1 MKKKM
6 VSVLLGVV
14 MTASLVLGC
23 GGNSASTEVVTEE
36 AEATED
42 VAETA
47 EAGTDDETLT
57 VWCWDPNFNIY
68 AMKEAEKAAAEAP
81 APEEKKAEE
90 APAPAPAEPAAPAP
104 EGGAKVRG
112 RTTVSVSP
120 IQRPGFA
127 MSGSV
132 SFGSGVTADWYVD
145 QTGRLGL
152 DNASGQPDEQDIQ
165 EFQLELRKALGM

>member
-1 MKKKM
+1 MTQEEIKQFIADKTAEVMSLTAIQDALSVQGVKIRFM
-6 VSVLLGVV
+6 ELRLLAAEIESVL
-14 MTASLVLGC
+14 AK
-23 GGNSASTEVVTEE
+23 
-36 AEATED
+36 
-42 VAETA
+42 
-47 EAGTDDETLT
+47 
-57 VWCWDPNFNIY
+57 
-68 AMKEAEKAAAEAP
+68 KEADKAAAEAP

-90 APAPAPAEPAAPAP
+90 APAPAPAETAAPAP
-104 EGGAKVRG
+104 DGAAKVRG
-112 RTTVSVSP
+112 ATTVSVSP

-165 EFQLELRKALGM
+165 EFQIELRKALGM

>member
-1 MKKKM
+1 MTQEEIKQFIADKTAEGMSLTAIQDALSAQGVKIRFM
-6 VSVLLGVV
+6 ELRLLAAEIESVL
-14 MTASLVLGC
+14 AK
-23 GGNSASTEVVTEE
+23 
-36 AEATED
+36 
-42 VAETA
+42 
-47 EAGTDDETLT
+47 
-57 VWCWDPNFNIY
+57 
-68 AMKEAEKAAAEAP
+68 KEADKAAAEAP

-90 APAPAPAEPAAPAP
+90 APAPAPAETAPDGA
-104 EGGAKVRG
+104 AKVRG
-112 RTTVSVSP
+112 ATTVSVSP

-165 EFQLELRKALGM
+165 EFQIELRKALGM

>member
-1 MKKKM
+1 MTQEEIKQFIADKTAAGMSLTAIQDALSAQGVKIRFM
-6 VSVLLGVV
+6 ELRLLAAEIESVL
-14 MTASLVLGC
+14 
-23 GGNSASTEVVTEE
+23 EK
-36 AEATED
+36 
-42 VAETA
+42 
-47 EAGTDDETLT
+47 
-57 VWCWDPNFNIY
+57 
-68 AMKEAEKAAAEAP
+68 KEAEKAAAATP

-90 APAPAPAEPAAPAP
+90 APASAPASPAPDGA
-104 EGGAKVRG
+104 AKVRG
-112 RTTVSVSP
+112 ATTVSVSP

-165 EFQLELRKALGM
+165 EFQIELRTALGM

>member
-1 MKKKM
+1 MTQEEIKQFIADKTAEGMSLTAIQDALSAQGVKIRFM
-6 VSVLLGVV
+6 ELRLLAAEIESVL
-14 MTASLVLGC
+14 AK
-23 GGNSASTEVVTEE
+23 
-36 AEATED
+36 
-42 VAETA
+42 
-47 EAGTDDETLT
+47 
-57 VWCWDPNFNIY
+57 
-68 AMKEAEKAAAEAP
+68 KEADKAAAEAP
-81 APEEKKAEE
+81 APEEKKTEE

-104 EGGAKVRG
+104 DGAAKVRG
-112 RTTVSVSP
+112 ATTVSVSP

-165 EFQLELRKALGM
+165 EFQIELRKALGM

>member
-1 MKKKM
+1 MTQEEIKQFIADKTAAGMSLTAIQDALSAQGVKIRFM
-6 VSVLLGVV
+6 ELRLLAAEIESVL
-14 MTASLVLGC
+14 
-23 GGNSASTEVVTEE
+23 EK
-36 AEATED
+36 
-42 VAETA
+42 
-47 EAGTDDETLT
+47 
-57 VWCWDPNFNIY
+57 
-68 AMKEAEKAAAEAP
+68 KEAEKAAAAP

-90 APAPAPAEPAAPAP
+90 APASAPAEPASPAP
-104 EGGAKVRG
+104 DGAAKVRG
-112 RTTVSVSP
+112 ATTVSVSP

-165 EFQLELRKALGM
+165 EFQIELRKALGM

>member
-1 MKKKM
+1 MTQEEIKQFIADKTAEGMSLTAIQDALSAQGVKIRFM
-6 VSVLLGVV
+6 EMRLLAAEIESVL
-14 MTASLVLGC
+14 AK
-23 GGNSASTEVVTEE
+23 
-36 AEATED
+36 
-42 VAETA
+42 
-47 EAGTDDETLT
+47 
-57 VWCWDPNFNIY
+57 
-68 AMKEAEKAAAEAP
+68 KEADKAAAEAP

-90 APAPAPAEPAAPAP
+90 APAPAPAESAAPAP
-104 EGGAKVRG
+104 DGAAKVRG
-112 RTTVSVSP
+112 ATTVSVSP

-165 EFQLELRKALGM
+165 EFQIELRKALGM

>member
-1 MKKKM
+1 MTQEEIKQFIADKTAEGMSLTAIQDALSAQGVKIRFM
-6 VSVLLGVV
+6 ELRLLAAEIESVL
-14 MTASLVLGC
+14 AK
-23 GGNSASTEVVTEE
+23 
-36 AEATED
+36 
-42 VAETA
+42 
-47 EAGTDDETLT
+47 
-57 VWCWDPNFNIY
+57 
-68 AMKEAEKAAAEAP
+68 KEAEKAAAEAP

-90 APAPAPAEPAAPAP
+90 GKAEAPAAPAAPAP
-104 EGGAKVRG
+104 DGAAKVRG
-112 RTTVSVSP
+112 ATTVSVSP

>member
-1 MKKKM
+1 MTQEEIKQFIADKTAEGMSLTAIQDALSAQGVKIRFM
-6 VSVLLGVV
+6 ELRLLAAEIESVL
-14 MTASLVLGC
+14 AK
-23 GGNSASTEVVTEE
+23 
-36 AEATED
+36 
-42 VAETA
+42 
-47 EAGTDDETLT
+47 
-57 VWCWDPNFNIY
+57 
-68 AMKEAEKAAAEAP
+68 KEADKAAAEAP

-90 APAPAPAEPAAPAP
+90 APAPAPAESAAPAP
-104 EGGAKVRG
+104 DGAAKVRG
-112 RTTVSVSP
+112 ATTVSVSP

-165 EFQLELRKALGM
+165 EFQIELRKALGM

>member
-1 MKKKM
+1 MTQEEIKQFIADKTAAGMSLTAIQDALSAQGVKIRFM
-6 VSVLLGVV
+6 ELRLLAAEIESVL
-14 MTASLVLGC
+14 
-23 GGNSASTEVVTEE
+23 EK
-36 AEATED
+36 
-42 VAETA
+42 
-47 EAGTDDETLT
+47 
-57 VWCWDPNFNIY
+57 
-68 AMKEAEKAAAEAP
+68 KEAEKAAAATP

-90 APAPAPAEPAAPAP
+90 APASAPAEPASPAP
-104 EGGAKVRG
+104 DGAAKVRG
-112 RTTVSVSP
+112 ATTVSVSP

-165 EFQLELRKALGM
+165 EFQIELRKELKM

>member
-1 MKKKM
+1 MTQEEIKQFIADKTAVGMSLTAIQDALSAQGVKIRFM
-6 VSVLLGVV
+6 ELRLLAAEIESVL
-14 MTASLVLGC
+14 AK
-23 GGNSASTEVVTEE
+23 
-36 AEATED
+36 
-42 VAETA
+42 
-47 EAGTDDETLT
+47 
-57 VWCWDPNFNIY
+57 
-68 AMKEAEKAAAEAP
+68 KEADKAAAEAP

-90 APAPAPAEPAAPAP
+90 APAPAPAETAAPTPDGA
-104 EGGAKVRG
+104 AKVRG
-112 RTTVSVSP
+112 ATTVSVSP

-165 EFQLELRKALGM
+165 EFQIELRKALGM

>member
-1 MKKKM
+1 MTQEEIKQFIADKTAEGMSLTAIQDALSAQGVKIRFM
-6 VSVLLGVV
+6 ELRLLAAEIESVL
-14 MTASLVLGC
+14 AK
-23 GGNSASTEVVTEE
+23 
-36 AEATED
+36 
-42 VAETA
+42 
-47 EAGTDDETLT
+47 
-57 VWCWDPNFNIY
+57 
-68 AMKEAEKAAAEAP
+68 KEADKAAAEAP
-81 APEEKKAEE
+81 APEEKKTEE
-90 APAPAPAEPAAPAP
+90 AEAAAPAEPAAAPAP

-112 RTTVSVSP
+112 ATTVSVSP

-165 EFQLELRKALGM
+165 EFQIELRKALGM

>member
-1 MKKKM
+1 MTQEEIKQFIADKTAAGMSLTAIQDALSAQGVKSRFM
-6 VSVLLGVV
+6 ELRLLAAEIESVL
-14 MTASLVLGC
+14 
-23 GGNSASTEVVTEE
+23 EK
-36 AEATED
+36 
-42 VAETA
+42 
-47 EAGTDDETLT
+47 
-57 VWCWDPNFNIY
+57 
-68 AMKEAEKAAAEAP
+68 KEAEKAAAATP

-90 APAPAPAEPAAPAP
+90 APASAPAEPASPAP
-104 EGGAKVRG
+104 DGAAKVRG
-112 RTTVSVSP
+112 ATTVSVSP

-165 EFQLELRKALGM
+165 EFQIELRKALGM

>member
-1 MKKKM
+1 MTQEEIKQFIADKTAAGMSLTAIQDALSAQGVKIRFM
-6 VSVLLGVV
+6 ELRLLAAEIESVL
-14 MTASLVLGC
+14 
-23 GGNSASTEVVTEE
+23 EK
-36 AEATED
+36 
-42 VAETA
+42 
-47 EAGTDDETLT
+47 
-57 VWCWDPNFNIY
+57 
-68 AMKEAEKAAAEAP
+68 KEAEKAAAVTP

-90 APAPAPAEPAAPAP
+90 APASAPAEPASPAP
-104 EGGAKVRG
+104 DGAAKVRG
-112 RTTVSVSP
+112 ATTVSVSP

-165 EFQLELRKALGM
+165 EFQIELRKALGM

>member
-1 MKKKM
+1 MTQEEIKQFIADKTAEGMSLTAIQDALSAQGVKIRFM
-6 VSVLLGVV
+6 ELRLLAAEIESVL
-14 MTASLVLGC
+14 AK
-23 GGNSASTEVVTEE
+23 
-36 AEATED
+36 
-42 VAETA
+42 
-47 EAGTDDETLT
+47 
-57 VWCWDPNFNIY
+57 
-68 AMKEAEKAAAEAP
+68 KEAEKAAAEAP

-90 APAPAPAEPAAPAP
+90 APAPAAPAP
-104 EGGAKVRG
+104 DGAAKVRG

>member
-1 MKKKM
+1 MTQEEIKQFIADKTAEGMSLTAIQDALSAQGVKIRFM
-6 VSVLLGVV
+6 ELRLLAAEIESVL
-14 MTASLVLGC
+14 AK
-23 GGNSASTEVVTEE
+23 
-36 AEATED
+36 
-42 VAETA
+42 
-47 EAGTDDETLT
+47 
-57 VWCWDPNFNIY
+57 
-68 AMKEAEKAAAEAP
+68 KEAEKAAAEAP

-90 APAPAPAEPAAPAP
+90 APAPAAPAP
-104 EGGAKVRG
+104 DGAAKVRG

-165 EFQLELRKALGM
+165 EFQIELRKALGM

>member
-1 MKKKM
+1 MTQEEIKQFIADKTAEGMSLTAIQDALSAQGVKIRFM
-6 VSVLLGVV
+6 ELRLLAAEIESVL
-14 MTASLVLGC
+14 AK
-23 GGNSASTEVVTEE
+23 
-36 AEATED
+36 
-42 VAETA
+42 
-47 EAGTDDETLT
+47 
-57 VWCWDPNFNIY
+57 
-68 AMKEAEKAAAEAP
+68 KEAEKAAAEAP

-90 APAPAPAEPAAPAP
+90 GKAEAPAAPAAPAP
-104 EGGAKVRG
+104 DGVAKVRG
-112 RTTVSVSP
+112 KTTVSVSP

>member
-1 MKKKM
+1 MTQEEIKQFIADKTAEGMSLTAIQDALSAQGVKIRFM
-6 VSVLLGVV
+6 ELRLLAAEIESVL
-14 MTASLVLGC
+14 AK
-23 GGNSASTEVVTEE
+23 
-36 AEATED
+36 
-42 VAETA
+42 
-47 EAGTDDETLT
+47 
-57 VWCWDPNFNIY
+57 
-68 AMKEAEKAAAEAP
+68 KEAEKAAAAEAP

-90 APAPAPAEPAAPAP
+90 APAPGAAAPAAPAP
-104 EGGAKVRG
+104 DGGAKVRG
-112 RTTVSVSP
+112 ATTVSVSP

>member
-1 MKKKM
+1 MTQEEIKQFIADKTAAGMSLTAIQDALSAQGVKIRFM
-6 VSVLLGVV
+6 ELRLLAAEIESVL
-14 MTASLVLGC
+14 
-23 GGNSASTEVVTEE
+23 EK
-36 AEATED
+36 
-42 VAETA
+42 
-47 EAGTDDETLT
+47 
-57 VWCWDPNFNIY
+57 
-68 AMKEAEKAAAEAP
+68 KEAEKAAAATP

-90 APAPAPAEPAAPAP
+90 APASAPAEPASPASD
-104 EGGAKVRG
+104 GAAKVRG
-112 RTTVSVSP
+112 ATTVSVSP

-165 EFQLELRKALGM
+165 EFQIELRKALGM

>member
-1 MKKKM
+1 MPRAKKTNRSDGRYELKKTI
-6 VSVLLGVV
+6 GYD
-14 MTASLVLGC
+14 AD
-23 GGNSASTEVVTEE
+23 GNAIRKSFYGKNKDEAQILYEE
-36 AEATED
+36 FRRNAEK
-42 VAETA
+42 
-47 EAGTDDETLT
+47 
-57 VWCWDPNFNIY
+57 
-68 AMKEAEKAAAEAP
+68 KEAEKAAAATP

-90 APAPAPAEPAAPAP
+90 APASAPAEPASPAP
-104 EGGAKVRG
+104 DGAAKVRG
-112 RTTVSVSP
+112 ATTVSVSP

-165 EFQLELRKALGM
+165 EFQIELRKALGM

>member
-1 MKKKM
+1 MTQEEIKQFIADKTAEGMSLTAIQDALSAQGVKIRFM
-6 VSVLLGVV
+6 ELRLLAAEIESVL
-14 MTASLVLGC
+14 
-23 GGNSASTEVVTEE
+23 
-36 AEATED
+36 
-42 VAETA
+42 
-47 EAGTDDETLT
+47 
-57 VWCWDPNFNIY
+57 

-112 RTTVSVSP
+112 ATTVSVSP

-165 EFQLELRKALGM
+165 EFQIELRKALGM

>member
-1 MKKKM
+1 MTQEEIKQFIADKTAAGMSLTAIQDALSAQGVKIRFM
-6 VSVLLGVV
+6 ELRLLAAEIESVL
-14 MTASLVLGC
+14 
-23 GGNSASTEVVTEE
+23 EK
-36 AEATED
+36 
-42 VAETA
+42 
-47 EAGTDDETLT
+47 
-57 VWCWDPNFNIY
+57 
-68 AMKEAEKAAAEAP
+68 KEAEKAAAATP

-90 APAPAPAEPAAPAP
+90 APASAPAEPASPAP
-104 EGGAKVRG
+104 DGAAKVRG
-112 RTTVSVSP
+112 ATTVSVSP

-165 EFQLELRKALGM
+165 EFQIELRKELRM

>member
-1 MKKKM
+1 MTQEEIKQFIADKTAEGMSLTAIQDALSAQGVKIRFM
-6 VSVLLGVV
+6 ELRLLAAEIESVL
-14 MTASLVLGC
+14 
-23 GGNSASTEVVTEE
+23 
-36 AEATED
+36 
-42 VAETA
+42 
-47 EAGTDDETLT
+47 
-57 VWCWDPNFNIY
+57 
-68 AMKEAEKAAAEAP
+68 AMKEAKKAAEAP

-90 APAPAPAEPAAPAP
+90 APAPAPAEPAASAP

-165 EFQLELRKALGM
+165 EFQIELRKALGM

>member
-1 MKKKM
+1 MTQEEIKQFIADKTAEGMSLTAIQDALSAQGVKIRFM
-6 VSVLLGVV
+6 ELRLLAAEIESVL
-14 MTASLVLGC
+14 AK
-23 GGNSASTEVVTEE
+23 
-36 AEATED
+36 
-42 VAETA
+42 
-47 EAGTDDETLT
+47 
-57 VWCWDPNFNIY
+57 
-68 AMKEAEKAAAEAP
+68 KEAEKAAAEAP

-90 APAPAPAEPAAPAP
+90 GKAEAPAAPAAPAP
-104 EGGAKVRG
+104 DGAAKVRG
-112 RTTVSVSP
+112 ATTVSVSP

-165 EFQLELRKALGM
+165 EFQIELRKALGM

>member
-1 MKKKM
+1 MTQEEIKQFIADKTAEGMSLTAIQDALSAQGVKIRFM
-6 VSVLLGVV
+6 ELRLLAAEIESVL
-14 MTASLVLGC
+14 AK
-23 GGNSASTEVVTEE
+23 
-36 AEATED
+36 
-42 VAETA
+42 
-47 EAGTDDETLT
+47 
-57 VWCWDPNFNIY
+57 
-68 AMKEAEKAAAEAP
+68 KEADKAAAEAP

-90 APAPAPAEPAAPAP
+90 APTPAPAETTPDGA
-104 EGGAKVRG
+104 AKVRG
-112 RTTVSVSP
+112 ATTVSVSP

-165 EFQLELRKALGM
+165 EFQIELRKALGM

>member
-1 MKKKM
+1 MTQEEIKQFIADKTAAGMSLTAIQDALSAQGVKIRFM
-6 VSVLLGVV
+6 ELRLLAAEIESVL
-14 MTASLVLGC
+14 
-23 GGNSASTEVVTEE
+23 EK
-36 AEATED
+36 
-42 VAETA
+42 
-47 EAGTDDETLT
+47 
-57 VWCWDPNFNIY
+57 
-68 AMKEAEKAAAEAP
+68 KEAEKAAATTP

-90 APAPAPAEPAAPAP
+90 APASAPAEPASPAP
-104 EGGAKVRG
+104 DGAAKVRG
-112 RTTVSVSP
+112 ATTVSVSP

-165 EFQLELRKALGM
+165 EFQIELRKALGM

>member
-1 MKKKM
+1 MTQEEIKQFIADKTAAGMSLTAIQDALSAQGVKIRFM
-6 VSVLLGVV
+6 ELRLLAAEIESVL
-14 MTASLVLGC
+14 
-23 GGNSASTEVVTEE
+23 EK
-36 AEATED
+36 
-42 VAETA
+42 
-47 EAGTDDETLT
+47 
-57 VWCWDPNFNIY
+57 
-68 AMKEAEKAAAEAP
+68 KEAEKAAAATP

-90 APAPAPAEPAAPAP
+90 APASAPASPAPDGA
-104 EGGAKVRG
+104 AKVRG
-112 RTTVSVSP
+112 ATTVSVSP

-165 EFQLELRKALGM
+165 EFQIELRKALGM

>member
-1 MKKKM
+1 MTQEEIKQFIADKTAEGMSLTAIQDALSAQGVKIRFM
-6 VSVLLGVV
+6 ELRLLAAEIESVL
-14 MTASLVLGC
+14 AK
-23 GGNSASTEVVTEE
+23 
-36 AEATED
+36 
-42 VAETA
+42 
-47 EAGTDDETLT
+47 
-57 VWCWDPNFNIY
+57 
-68 AMKEAEKAAAEAP
+68 KEADKAAAEAP

-104 EGGAKVRG
+104 DGAAKVRG
-112 RTTVSVSP
+112 ATTVSVSP

-165 EFQLELRKALGM
+165 EFQIELRKALGM

>member
-1 MKKKM
+1 MTQEEIKQFIVDKTAAGMSLTAIQDALSAQGVKIRFM
-6 VSVLLGVV
+6 ELRLLAAEIESVL
-14 MTASLVLGC
+14 
-23 GGNSASTEVVTEE
+23 EK
-36 AEATED
+36 
-42 VAETA
+42 
-47 EAGTDDETLT
+47 
-57 VWCWDPNFNIY
+57 
-68 AMKEAEKAAAEAP
+68 KEAEKAAAATP

-90 APAPAPAEPAAPAP
+90 APASAPAEPASPAP
-104 EGGAKVRG
+104 DGAAKVRG
-112 RTTVSVSP
+112 ATTVSVSP

-165 EFQLELRKALGM
+165 EFQIELRKALGM

>member
-1 MKKKM
+1 MTQEEIKQFIADKTAAGMSLTAIQDALSAQGVKIRFM
-6 VSVLLGVV
+6 ELRLLAAEIESVL
-14 MTASLVLGC
+14 
-23 GGNSASTEVVTEE
+23 EK
-36 AEATED
+36 
-42 VAETA
+42 
-47 EAGTDDETLT
+47 
-57 VWCWDPNFNIY
+57 
-68 AMKEAEKAAAEAP
+68 KEAEKAAAATP

-90 APAPAPAEPAAPAP
+90 APASAPAEPASPAP
-104 EGGAKVRG
+104 DGAAKVRG
-112 RTTVSVSP
+112 ATTVSVSP

-165 EFQLELRKALGM
+165 EFQIELRKALGM